1 MKVLKVVLVAVLVSV
16 TMMGMAQ
23 NANKIKPVIHTQM
36 IPLTS
41 IDIRTD
47 LGGAILSQVDTKLF
61 LTGKEHNGMY
71 IANVRLNNKVYKIF
85 GTYMQWYR
93 FLKIQ
98 PRPLPF
104 EKANREDRK
113 IR

>member
-1 MKVLKVVLVAVLVSV
+1 MKALKVVLAAVMVSI

-23 NANKIKPVIHTQM
+23 STDNVKPVFHSQM

-47 LGGAILSQVDTKLF
+47 LGGAILNQVDAKLF
-61 LTGKEHNGMY
+61 LTGTEHTGMY
-71 IANVRLNNKVYKIF
+71 IATVRLNNKVYKIF

-104 EKANREDRK
+104 EEANKEDRK